1 MTTENNNR
9 TEQEYLELATQS
21 QLKFNELESKII
33 NKDNELMDIKK
44 ELISCY
50 GYVRILDNIYNQQH
64 EQEPTISI
72 MLEVLREFLSQFTE
86 DNILN

>member
-1 MTTENNNR
+1 MSNENNNR

-21 QLKFNELESKII
+21 QLKFNELESKIN
-33 NKDNELMDIKK
+33 NKNSELLEIKK

-50 GYVRILDNIYNQQH
+50 GYVRILDNIYTQSH
-64 EQEPTISI
+64 EQDPTISI
-72 MLEVLREFLSQFTE
+72 MIEVLREFLSQFTE